1 MPEIMTTR
9 EIAKYLKLH
18 EITVL
23 KYAREGKIPAI
34 RIGKVWRYDKEIID
48 KWIAGDQKKVAKK
61 AKKIP
66 PSDTDP
72 NINKKRRKGVNKT
85 ALKKNTEF
93 EDDNSRPIIYK
104 LRKKDKTKKE
114 RRGVY
119 KKA

>member
-1 MPEIMTTR
+1 MPEIMTTK
-9 EIAKYLKLH
+9 EIAIYLKLH

-23 KYAREGKIPAI
+23 KYEREGKIPAI
-34 RIGKVWRYDKEIID
+34 RIGKVWRYDKEVID
-48 KWIAGDQKKVAKK
+48 KWISGAQRKAAKKTKKVT
-61 AKKIP
+61 

-72 NINKKRRKGVNKT
+72 NIIKKRRKSIKKA

-104 LRKKDKTKKE
+104 LRKKDKTKRE

-119 KKA
+119 KEA